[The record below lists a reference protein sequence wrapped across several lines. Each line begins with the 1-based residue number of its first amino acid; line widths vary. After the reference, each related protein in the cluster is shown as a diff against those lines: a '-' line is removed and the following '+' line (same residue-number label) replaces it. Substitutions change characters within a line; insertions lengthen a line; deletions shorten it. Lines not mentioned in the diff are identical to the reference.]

1 MVMNLT
7 VTAYVLVVTRVGEE
21 DNVKSL
27 IDGIASKVDGILRVE
42 SKLVFGEFD
51 IVVIAEA
58 RDVKAINNL
67 VTSIR
72 KLSGVEKTITLIGI

>member
-1 MVMNLT
+1 MS

-21 DNVKSL
+21 DNVKGL
-27 IDGIASKVDGILRVE
+27 IDGIASKIDGILRVE

>member
-1 MVMNLT
+1 MS

-21 DNVKSL
+21 DNVKGL
-27 IDGIASKVDGILRVE
+27 IDGIASKIDGILRVE

-51 IVVIAEA
+51 VVVIAEA
-58 RDVKAINNL
+58 RDVRAINNL